1 MVQPTPISQARA
13 GKLVTI
19 GQVLSLLT
27 PEFPELTQ
35 SKLRF
40 LEDNGLITPQ
50 RTDSGYRKFNEADV
64 DRLTLILELQ
74 RDRYLPLKVIGQFL
88 ADIDAGKT
96 VALPG
101 DDSKQSRHSRVASAK
116 FVTKIEL
123 IAETSITDSLL
134 AEAQSVGLIT
144 EEPFNASTIEIARS
158 IMRLNRGFG
167 ITPRHLRGIKT
178 AADREIGII
187 EGVVAPVLA
196 KKETSSRSKA
206 AHFAEELQAHFGNIR
221 EELIRS
227 SISKIDG

>member
-1 MVQPTPISQARA
+1 MVEPTPISQARA

-40 LEDNGLITPQ
+40 LEDNGLVTPQ

-64 DRLTLILELQ
+64 ERLRLILELQ

-88 ADIDAGKT
+88 SDIDSGKP
-96 VALPG
+96 VVLPG
-101 DDSKQSRHSRVASAK
+101 FDSKPNRHSRVASAK
-116 FVTKIEL
+116 YVTKIEL

-134 AEAQSVGLIT
+134 AEAQSVGLISA
-144 EEPFNASTIEIARS
+144 EPFNASAIEIARS
-158 IMRLNRGFG
+158 IMKLNRGFG
-167 ITPRHLRGIKT
+167 ITPRHLRGMKT

-196 KKETSSRSKA
+196 KKDASSRSKA
-206 AHFAEELQAHFGNIR
+206 AHFAEELQSLFGNIR

-227 SISKIDG
+227 AIAKIDD

>member
-1 MVQPTPISQARA
+1 MVEPTPISQARA
-13 GKLVTI
+13 GKLATI

-40 LEDNGLITPQ
+40 LEDNGLVTPQ

-64 DRLTLILELQ
+64 ERLRLILELQ

-88 ADIDAGKT
+88 SDIDAGKT
-96 VALPG
+96 VVLPG
-101 DDSKQSRHSRVASAK
+101 FDSKPNRHSRVASAK
-116 FVTKIEL
+116 YVTKIEL

-134 AEAQSVGLIT
+134 AEAQSVGLISA
-144 EEPFNASTIEIARS
+144 EPFNASTIEIARS
-158 IMRLNRGFG
+158 IMKLNRGFG
-167 ITPRHLRGIKT
+167 ITPRHLRGMKT

-196 KKETSSRSKA
+196 KKDASSRSKA
-206 AHFAEELQAHFGNIR
+206 AHFAEELQSLFGNIR

-227 SISKIDG
+227 SISKIDD

>member
-1 MVQPTPISQARA
+1 MVEPTPISQARSS
-13 GKLVTI
+13 KLVTI

-40 LEDNGLITPQ
+40 LEDNGLVTPQ

-64 DRLTLILELQ
+64 ERLRLILELQ

-88 ADIDAGKT
+88 ADLDAGKSVT
-96 VALPG
+96 LPG
-101 DDSKQSRHSRVASAK
+101 DDSKNGRHSRVITTK
-116 FVTKIEL
+116 NVTKIEL

-134 AEAQSVGLIT
+134 AEAQSVGLISD
-144 EEPFNASTIEIARS
+144 EPFNASTIEIARS
-158 IMRLNRGFG
+158 IMKLNRGFG
-167 ITPRHLRGIKT
+167 ITPRHLRGVKT

-196 KKETSSRSKA
+196 KKEPSSRSKA
-206 AHFAEELQAHFGNIR
+206 AHFAEELQSHFANIR

-227 SISKIDG
+227 AIAKIDD

>member
-1 MVQPTPISQARA
+1 MVEPTPISQARA

-40 LEDNGLITPQ
+40 LEDNGLVTPQ

-64 DRLTLILELQ
+64 ERLRLILELQ

-88 ADIDAGKT
+88 SDIDAGKP
-96 VALPG
+96 VVLPG
-101 DDSKQSRHSRVASAK
+101 FDSKPNRHSRVASAK
-116 FVTKIEL
+116 YVTKIEL

-134 AEAQSVGLIT
+134 AEAQSVGLISA
-144 EEPFNASTIEIARS
+144 EPFNASTIEIARS
-158 IMRLNRGFG
+158 IMKLNRGFG
-167 ITPRHLRGIKT
+167 ITPRHLRGMKT

-196 KKETSSRSKA
+196 KKDASSRSKA
-206 AHFAEELQAHFGNIR
+206 AHFAEELQSLFGNIR

-227 SISKIDG
+227 SISKIDD

>member
-1 MVQPTPISQARA
+1 MVEPIPISQARV

-19 GQVLSLLT
+19 GQVLALLT

-40 LEDNGLITPQ
+40 LEDNGLVTPQ

-64 DRLTLILELQ
+64 ERLKLILELQ

-88 ADIDAGKT
+88 ADFDAGRS

-101 DDSKQSRHSRVASAK
+101 DASKANRLARVTTTK
-116 FVTKIEL
+116 YVTKIEL
-123 IAETSITDSLL
+123 IAETSITDALI

-158 IMRLNRGFG
+158 IMKLNRGFG
-167 ITPRHLRGIKT
+167 ITPRHLRGVKT

-196 KKETSSRSKA
+196 KKEAASRSKA
-206 AHFAEELQAHFGNIR
+206 AHFAEELQSHFGNIR

-227 SISKIDG
+227 AIAKIDD

>member
-1 MVQPTPISQARA
+1 MVEPTPISQARV

-40 LEDNGLITPQ
+40 LEDNGLVTPQ

-64 DRLTLILELQ
+64 ERLRLILELQ

-88 ADIDAGKT
+88 SDIDSGKP
-96 VALPG
+96 VVLPG
-101 DDSKQSRHSRVASAK
+101 FDSKPNRHSRVASAK
-116 FVTKIEL
+116 YVTKIEL

-134 AEAQSVGLIT
+134 AEAQSVGLISA
-144 EEPFNASTIEIARS
+144 EPFNASTIEIARA
-158 IMRLNRGFG
+158 IMKLNRGFG
-167 ITPRHLRGIKT
+167 ITPRHLRGMKT

-196 KKETSSRSKA
+196 KKDASSRSKA
-206 AHFAEELQAHFGNIR
+206 AHFAEELQSLFGNIR

-227 SISKIDG
+227 AIAKIDD

>member
-1 MVQPTPISQARA
+1 
-13 GKLVTI
+13 
-19 GQVLSLLT
+19 LT

-40 LEDNGLITPQ
+40 LEDNGLVTPQ

-64 DRLTLILELQ
+64 ERLRLILELQ

-88 ADIDAGKT
+88 SDIDSGKP
-96 VALPG
+96 VVLPG
-101 DDSKQSRHSRVASAK
+101 FDSKPNRHSRVASAK
-116 FVTKIEL
+116 YVTKIEL

-134 AEAQSVGLIT
+134 AEAQSVGLISA
-144 EEPFNASTIEIARS
+144 EPFNASTIEIARS
-158 IMRLNRGFG
+158 IMKLNRGFG
-167 ITPRHLRGIKT
+167 ITPRHLRGMKT

-196 KKETSSRSKA
+196 KKDASSRSKA
-206 AHFAEELQAHFGNIR
+206 AHFAEELQSLFGNIR

-227 SISKIDG
+227 AIAKIDD

>member
-1 MVQPTPISQARA
+1 LVEPTPISQARA

-40 LEDNGLITPQ
+40 LEDNGLVTPQ
-50 RTDSGYRKFNEADV
+50 RTDSGYRKFNESDV
-64 DRLTLILELQ
+64 ERLRLILELQ

-88 ADIDAGKT
+88 ADLDSGKSA
-96 VALPG
+96 ALPG
-101 DDSKQSRHSRVASAK
+101 DDSKPARHSRVITTK
-116 FVTKIEL
+116 NVTKIEL
-123 IAETSITDSLL
+123 IAETSITDALL
-134 AEAQSVGLIT
+134 AEAQSVGLIA

-158 IMRLNRGFG
+158 IMKLNRGFG

-178 AADREIGII
+178 AAEREIGII

-196 KKETSSRSKA
+196 KKEASSRSKA
-206 AHFAEELQAHFGNIR
+206 AHYAEELQNHFGNIR

-227 SISKIDG
+227 AIAKIDD